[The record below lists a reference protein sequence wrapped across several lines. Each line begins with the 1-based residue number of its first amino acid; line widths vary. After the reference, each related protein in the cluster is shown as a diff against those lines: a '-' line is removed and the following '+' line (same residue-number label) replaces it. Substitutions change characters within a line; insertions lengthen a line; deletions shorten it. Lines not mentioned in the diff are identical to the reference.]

1 MRVCNPAGEVT
12 SVYLEI
18 INLSTHPSPTP
29 TDYNTVHIACTSSTH
44 IHMHMVNTG
53 LANHANTWY
62 ICIELVVLLWLLD
75 VAISLIIQ
83 LFFSEYCLP
92 T

>member
-12 SVYLEI
+12 SVYLAI
-18 INLSTHPSPTP
+18 INLTTHPSPTP
-29 TDYNTVHIACTSSTH
+29 NRTVHIACTSSTY
-44 IHMHMVNTG
+44 IRMRMVNTG

-62 ICIELVVLLWLLD
+62 ICIEHVVLLWLLD

-83 LFFSEYCLP
+83 LFVCEYCLP